1 MIDLN
6 DPAYRAP
13 VFEDAEARKQ
23 RIKLACERRVKELVR
38 YLYPRAHFDAK
49 NARIG
54 NVHGESGASLS
65 IALTPDVPGHW
76 YDHATGE
83 KGDVLTLWQRALGLA
98 DFGEVLREAESWA
111 GGAPSPKSERRHQ
124 TEVAKPPA
132 AETLQREVATYPYLS
147 PGGETLFEVVRFDEY
162 DAATGEPVLKAG
174 KIAKVYKP
182 RQPSGQFGYPPG
194 PRPLYRLPEIE
205 RSREIV
211 FVEGEKAADAIH
223 QCGWV
228 ATSAPGG
235 ATTNLEAID
244 WRPLA
249 GKTVILWPD
258 NDEPGRK
265 LMLGVEAK
273 LKGLGCAVRWVTLPD
288 DVPAKW
294 DAADAG
300 EEEIHA
306 LLNRSAEA
314 RRTAVRFITIA
325 DLAARKPPE
334 WIVNEI
340 LPEGAFSVL
349 YGPSGS
355 YKTFLA
361 LDMALSVA
369 CGVDWRGVAVR
380 AMPVAYVAGEG
391 VGGLYKRILP
401 WMVARSQGRTPAFH
415 ILDHSVQ
422 MTEAEH
428 LEALVAGI
436 EDLTVKPGLIIL
448 DTLARNFGAGDENST
463 QDMNRFVAAVDALR
477 KATGAHVMAIHH
489 TGKEASKGAR
499 GSSVLRAAVDTE
511 IEIDRTEG
519 TNCVTLSVTKQKD
532 AEEVQPMLF
541 EMVKAEAADPATGE
555 VLTSVIPSLREVDA
569 MPKTLTASALA
580 ILDALG
586 SGGKTYKQIEEKTS
600 IPGGTI
606 KRIMQELARER
617 HVYASEDGKTKI
629 WYPFTDEVNGKNE
642 GESSDCPF

>member
-1 MIDLN
+1 MSG
-6 DPAYRAP
+6 DP
-13 VFEDAEARKQ
+13 
-23 RIKLACERRVKELVR
+23 
-38 YLYPRAHFDAK
+38 
-49 NARIG
+49 
-54 NVHGESGASLS
+54 GASLV
-65 IALTPDVPGHW
+65 IALTNDVPGHW
-76 YDHATGE
+76 FDHATGE
-83 KGDVLTLWQRALGLA
+83 KGDVLTLWQKALGLA

-124 TEVAKPPA
+124 AEAAKPA
-132 AETLQREVATYPYLS
+132 APETVQREVATYPYLS
-147 PGGETLFEVVRFDEY
+147 PSGDLLFEVVRFDEY
-162 DAATGEPVLKAG
+162 DAATGEPVLKAE
-174 KIAKVYKP
+174 KIAKIYKP

-265 LMLGVEAK
+265 LMLNVEAK
-273 LKGLGCAVRWVTLPD
+273 LKGLGCAVRWVKLPE

-314 RRTAVRFITIA
+314 RRAAVRFITID
-325 DLAARKPPE
+325 DLASRRPPE
-334 WIVNEI
+334 WIVDQI

-361 LDMALSVA
+361 LDMALSIA
-369 CGVDWRGVAVR
+369 CGVAWRGVTVR
-380 AMPVAYVAGEG
+380 PTRVAYVAGEG

-401 WMVARSQGRTPAFH
+401 WLVARSEGKTPAFH

-428 LEALVAGI
+428 LDALVAGI
-436 EDLTVKPGLIIL
+436 EDLPEKPGLIIL

-463 QDMNRFVAAVDALR
+463 QDMNRFVAAIDAL
-477 KATGAHVMAIHH
+477 A
-489 TGKEASKGAR
+489 
-499 GSSVLRAAVDTE
+499 
-511 IEIDRTEG
+511 
-519 TNCVTLSVTKQKD
+519 
-532 AEEVQPMLF
+532 
-541 EMVKAEAADPATGE
+541 
-555 VLTSVIPSLREVDA
+555 
-569 MPKTLTASALA
+569 
-580 ILDALG
+580 
-586 SGGKTYKQIEEKTS
+586 
-600 IPGGTI
+600 
-606 KRIMQELARER
+606 
-617 HVYASEDGKTKI
+617 
-629 WYPFTDEVNGKNE
+629 
-642 GESSDCPF
+642 

>member
-6 DPAYRAP
+6 NIQPL
-13 VFEDAEARKQ
+13 EDIEVRKK
-23 RIKLACERRVKELVR
+23 RVKAACEARVKEVVR
-38 YLYPRAHFDAK
+38 YLYPRAIFGPKDARVGSVDGDK
-49 NARIG
+49 G
-54 NVHGESGASLS
+54 SSMS
-65 IALTPDVPGHW
+65 IALTSGVAGQW
-76 YDHATGE
+76 LDHATGE
-83 KGDVLTLWQRALGLA
+83 RGDILTLWQRALSVDFASAIQEA
-98 DFGEVLREAESWA
+98 DKWV
-111 GGAPSPKSERRHQ
+111 GGSPSQKAQARHQ
-124 TEVAKPPA
+124 VEVAKPSPP
-132 AETLQREVATYPYLS
+132 ETVQREVATYPYLS
-147 PGGETLFEVVRFDEY
+147 PSGETLFEVVRFDEH
-162 DAATGEPVLKAG
+162 DAATGEPVLKGG
-174 KIAKVYKP
+174 KVSKVYKP

-273 LKGLGCAVRWVTLPD
+273 LKSIGCTVRWVALPD

-306 LLNRSAEA
+306 LLNRSAEVKRA
-314 RRTAVRFITIA
+314 AVRFITIA

-334 WIVNEI
+334 WIVDQI

-369 CGVDWRGVAVR
+369 CGVEWRGVAVR
-380 AMPVAYVAGEG
+380 PMPVAYVAGEG

-428 LEALVAGI
+428 LDALVAGV
-436 EDLTVKPGLIIL
+436 EDLAVKPGLIIL
-448 DTLARNFGAGDENST
+448 DTLARNFGSGDENST
-463 QDMNRFVAAVDALR
+463 QDMNRFVAAVDTLR

-519 TNCVTLSVTKQKD
+519 TNCVTLSLTKQKD
-532 AEEVQPMLF
+532 AEEIQPMLF
-541 EMVKAEAADPATGE
+541 EMVKAEAVDPVSGE
-555 VLTSVIPSLREVDA
+555 VLASVVPSIREA
-569 MPKTLTASALA
+569 NSTPRTLTPNALA

-586 SGGKTYKQIEEKTS
+586 SGGKTYKQLEEKTS

-606 KRIMQELARER
+606 KRIMQDLARER
-617 HVYASEDGKTKI
+617 HVYASETGQTKI
-629 WYPFTDEVNGKNE
+629 WYPFTEGVNGKTDEKSN
-642 GESSDCPF
+642 DCPF

>member
-6 DPAYRAP
+6 NIQPL
-13 VFEDAEARKQ
+13 EDIEVRKK
-23 RIKLACERRVKELVR
+23 RVKAACEARVKEVVR
-38 YLYPRAHFDAK
+38 YLYPRAIFGPKDARVGSVDGDK
-49 NARIG
+49 G
-54 NVHGESGASLS
+54 SSMS
-65 IALTPDVPGHW
+65 IALTSGVAGQW
-76 YDHATGE
+76 LDHATSE
-83 KGDVLTLWQRALGLA
+83 RGDILTLWQRALGVDFASAIQEA
-98 DFGEVLREAESWA
+98 DKWV
-111 GGAPSPKSERRHQ
+111 GGSPSQKAQARHQ
-124 TEVAKPPA
+124 VEVAKPSPP
-132 AETLQREVATYPYLS
+132 ETVQREVATYPYLS
-147 PGGETLFEVVRFDEY
+147 PSGETLFEVVRFDEH
-162 DAATGEPVLKAG
+162 DAATGEPVLKGG
-174 KIAKVYKP
+174 KVSKVYKP

-273 LKGLGCAVRWVTLPD
+273 LKSIGCTVRWVALPD

-306 LLNRSAEA
+306 LLNRSAEVKRA
-314 RRTAVRFITIA
+314 AVRFITIA

-334 WIVNEI
+334 WIVDQI

-369 CGVDWRGVAVR
+369 CGVEWRGVAVR
-380 AMPVAYVAGEG
+380 PMPVAYVAGEG

-428 LEALVAGI
+428 LDALVAGV
-436 EDLTVKPGLIIL
+436 EDLAVKPGLIIL
-448 DTLARNFGAGDENST
+448 DTLARNFGSGDENST
-463 QDMNRFVAAVDALR
+463 QDMNRFVAAVDTLR

-519 TNCVTLSVTKQKD
+519 TNCVTLSLTKQKD
-532 AEEVQPMLF
+532 AEEIQPMLF
-541 EMVKAEAADPATGE
+541 EMVKAEAVDPVSGE
-555 VLTSVIPSLREVDA
+555 VLASVVPSIREA
-569 MPKTLTASALA
+569 NSTPRTLTPNALA

-586 SGGKTYKQIEEKTS
+586 SGGKTYKQLEEKTS

-606 KRIMQELARER
+606 KRIMQDLARER
-617 HVYASEDGKTKI
+617 HVYASETGQTKI
-629 WYPFTDEVNGKNE
+629 WYPFTEGVNGKTDEKSN
-642 GESSDCPF
+642 DCPF